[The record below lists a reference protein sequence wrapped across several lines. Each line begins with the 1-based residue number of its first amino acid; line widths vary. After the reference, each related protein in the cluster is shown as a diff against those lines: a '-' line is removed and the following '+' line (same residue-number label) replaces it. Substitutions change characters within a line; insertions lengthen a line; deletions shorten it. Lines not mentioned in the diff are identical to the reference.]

1 MAIKLTQEFVEA
13 ALELA
18 DNGQSKIN
26 ERERE
31 LFGLSSPRLK
41 ALLNNLCSLKGT
53 NYLEIGVY
61 RGATLISAV
70 FGNTECNAIG
80 VDNYRY
86 DEREPKRWAAEGDI
100 WHNMKSQLQANL
112 DRYKDPNL
120 PVNIDKVTIVD
131 ASFEDVDWAKQP
143 KANLVFFDITPITEQ
158 TYDAFFTKVLE
169 GLSTESVV
177 VFSNYSNQKHAKELD
192 AALAKYADRVEIQ
205 WRKQRVSG
213 GLSDATQY
221 YSGIAIIGLK
231 KVIAKAASKIVKPN
245 V

>member
-1 MAIKLTQEFVEA
+1 MVKLTQEFVDA

-53 NYLEIGVY
+53 NYLELGVY

-70 FGNTECNAIG
+70 YGNPGCKAVGI
-80 VDNYRY
+80 DNYKY

-100 WHNMKSQLQANL
+100 WHNMKSQLEANL
-112 DRYKDPNL
+112 ERYSDPNL
-120 PVNIDKVTIVD
+120 PVDLNNISIIQN
-131 ASFEDVDWAKQP
+131 SFEDVDWSTQP
-143 KANLVFFDITPITEQ
+143 KFNVVFFDITPTSEQ
-158 TYDAFFTKVLE
+158 HYDAFFEKVLPS
-169 GLSTESVV
+169 LSSESVV

-192 AALAKYADRVEIQ
+192 AALIKHADKVEIQ

-221 YSGIAIIGLK
+221 YSGIAIVGLK
-231 KVIAKAASKIVKPN
+231 KSIVK
-245 V
+245 VVSKTAKTDA